1 MLKFSTDQ
9 DPDMPT
15 NSTTPVRLNLLSAN
29 GLFTFPQINRTL
41 LLLLEFK
48 YNLFLL
54 ATVELLIV
62 GRNPQPDSKRLRRA

>member
-1 MLKFSTDQ
+1 MLKFSTDR

-29 GLFTFPQINRTL
+29 GLVTFPQINRTL

-54 ATVELLIV
+54 AAELSIV
-62 GRNPQPDSKRLRRA
+62 GEIRNPIPRD